1 MLRIHFTS
9 EYGYIPEYKTE
20 GSVGADLRAGKDY
33 HFTPGSINLIDT
45 GIRIS
50 IPEGYEGQIR
60 ARSGLAAEGFIVMN
74 GVGCI
79 DPDFRG
85 IVKVIIG
92 YFGKEEH
99 IVLEKG
105 ERIAQLVISPVEKAI
120 FFEKDELDTTKRGEG
135 GFGSTGI
142 N

>member
-1 MLRIHFTS
+1 MIKIPFTS

-20 GSVGADLRAGKDY
+20 GSVGADLKAGQDY
-33 HFTPGSINLIDT
+33 HFLPGTINLIDT

-50 IPEGYEGQIR
+50 IPAGYEGQIR
-60 ARSGLAAEGFIVMN
+60 ARSGLAIEGFVVMN

-79 DPDFRG
+79 DQDFRG
-85 IVKVIIG
+85 KVRVIIG

-99 IVLEKG
+99 IKINKG
-105 ERIAQLVISPVEKAI
+105 ERIAQLIISPVVKG
-120 FFEKDELDTTKRGEG
+120 FFIIEDELDSTERGER